1 MLPGHD
7 KIENS
12 IKGKAMS
19 RKSFPSINRR
29 DFIKTSIAGLAAVP
43 ALRFSGLVAETA
55 EKKTKVAVIRTQDRQ
70 KAVKEVF
77 ELLEPSLL
85 KGKKVFLKP
94 NFNSA
99 DPFPASTHN
108 DTLSAL
114 IQEIKRRGAKGI
126 TVGERSGPPLTQK
139 VLEDKGIQT
148 LAKELGFDV
157 LNFEELPEA
166 DWVHFDPPGSHWSK
180 GFYIPR
186 PAVEAEYLVSTC
198 CLKTHQYGGIF
209 TMSLKLSVGLTPKR
223 LMRELHSSP
232 DQRKMIAEI
241 NTGYSPRLIVMDG
254 LDAFVDG
261 GPSTGKKAQADVFIG
276 GTDRIAVDAVGVAV
290 LKELGSNDAIMTTKI
305 FEQEQIKRAVEL
317 GLGISGPQEI
327 DMVTPDERGRLYA
340 DKLKAILALG

>member
-12 IKGKAMS
+12 TKGTTMS
-19 RKSFPSINRR
+19 RKKFPVINRR
-29 DFIKTSIAGLAAVP
+29 DFIKTSLAGLAAVP
-43 ALRFSGLVAETA
+43 ALRFGGLAAEA
-55 EKKTKVAVIRTQDRQ
+55 GKKKTTVAVIRTQDRQ
-70 KAVKEVF
+70 KGVKEIF
-77 ELLEPSLL
+77 ELLHLPLVD
-85 KGKKVFLKP
+85 GKRVFLKP

-114 IQEIKRRGAKGI
+114 IQEIKRRGAAAI
-126 TVGERSGPPLTQK
+126 TVGERSGPPPTHK
-139 VLEDKGIQT
+139 VLEDKGIPP

-166 DWVHFDPPGSHWSK
+166 DWVYFNPPGSHWSK

-186 PAVEAEYLVSTC
+186 PAVDAEYLVSTC

-241 NTGYSPRLIVMDG
+241 NAGYTPRLIVMDG
-254 LDAFVDG
+254 LEAFVDG
-261 GPSTGKKAQADVFIG
+261 GPSSGKKVQADLFIG
-276 GTDRIAVDAVGVAV
+276 GTDRIAVDAVGVAT
-290 LKELGSNDAIMTTKI
+290 LKELGSNDAIMNTKI
-305 FEQEQIKRAVEL
+305 FEQEQIQRAVEL

-327 DMVTPDERGRLYA
+327 DIATPDEPSRLYA
-340 DKLKAILALG
+340 DRLKAILARG

>member
-1 MLPGHD
+1 MSQINSPG
-7 KIENS
+7 
-12 IKGKAMS
+12 
-19 RKSFPSINRR
+19 INRR
-29 DFIKTSIAGLAAVP
+29 EFIKTSLAGLAAVP
-43 ALRFSGLVAETA
+43 VWHFGDHVAETA
-55 EKKTKVAVIRTQDRQ
+55 EKKTRVAVIRTRDRD
-70 KAVKEVF
+70 KAVTKIF
-77 ELLEPSLL
+77 ELLRPPLFE
-85 KGKKVFLKP
+85 GKTVFLKP

-114 IQEIKRRGAKGI
+114 IKEIKRRGAAGI
-126 TVGERSGPPLTQK
+126 TIGERSGPPPTQK
-139 VLEDKGIQT
+139 VLEDKGIPP

-166 DWVHFDPPGSHWSK
+166 DWVHVNPPGSHWSK

-186 PAVEAEYLVSTC
+186 PAVEAEYLISTC

-241 NTGYSPRLIVMDG
+241 NAGYTPRLIVMDG
-254 LDAFVDG
+254 LEAFVDG
-261 GPSTGKKAQADVFIG
+261 GPSSGKKVQADLFIG
-276 GTDRIAVDAVGVAV
+276 GTDRIAVDAVGVAA
-290 LKELGSNDAIMTTKI
+290 LKELGSNDAIMKTKI
-305 FEQEQIKRAVEL
+305 FEQEQIQRAVEL

-327 DMVTPDERGRLYA
+327 DIAAPDEASRLYA
-340 DKLKAILALG
+340 DRLKAILARG